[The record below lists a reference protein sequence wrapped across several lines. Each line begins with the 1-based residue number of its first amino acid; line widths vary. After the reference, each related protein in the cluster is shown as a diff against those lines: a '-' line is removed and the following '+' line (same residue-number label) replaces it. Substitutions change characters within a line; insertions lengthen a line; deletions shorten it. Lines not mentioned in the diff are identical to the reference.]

1 LLYIFFQLINVSNC
15 GVKAGKSGET
25 AKALWISW
33 FLLILVFLFFSGR
46 EVKAV
51 VTQEGNKFV
60 SIQTAKKPEQKSTK
74 VVREFKE
81 TEVIQTMEVIGT
93 DVVCV
98 QTFKRL

>member
-1 LLYIFFQLINVSNC
+1 L
-15 GVKAGKSGET
+15 
-25 AKALWISW
+25 
-33 FLLILVFLFFSGR
+33 FLLILVFVLFISGR